1 MIGKVVKYS
10 SLNKTLELK
19 ALWPHCRANFSCN
32 GERGN
37 LASSLNLKL
46 SNVFIM
52 VHALCLLIGVQ
63 LAGTLL
69 ADAFGLPVPGPVI
82 GLLLL
87 LIWLI
92 AGGRVPSDLGAVAD
106 GFIRYLPLLFV
117 PAAVGLVQYLDLLSA
132 FGADLLVIIIGS
144 TLAGLV
150 VRLIFSHVAAKLSP
164 PR

>member
-1 MIGKVVKYS
+1 
-10 SLNKTLELK
+10 
-19 ALWPHCRANFSCN
+19 
-32 GERGN
+32 
-37 LASSLNLKL
+37 
-46 SNVFIM
+46 M

-87 LIWLI
+87 LIWLT
-92 AGGRVPSDLGAVAD
+92 AGGRTPSDLGAVAD

-132 FGADLLVIIIGS
+132 FGAVLLVIIIGS

-150 VRLIFSHVAAKLSP
+150 VAAFVFSYVAAKVSP
-164 PR
+164 PTQDEQR